1 MTSSVHTST
10 PVRGE
15 TKIPWLFVGLAFL
28 TVLLDGFD
36 TATLA
41 FSIPSLAEQWG
52 TSPAAFGTALVLTNL
67 GVVLGYIAS
76 GPLSARIGEKNLLVI
91 GTLGFGLFTLLT
103 AGAISL
109 ESMMLLD
116 IARFL
121 TGIGL
126 GGVLPVAVSLAAGY
140 SPAKRRELVSVLVTL
155 GLTCGLSLG
164 GFAGGP
170 LLRSIGVTGVF
181 LIAGI
186 VPIVVALAIFLVKLP
201 AKPTVTTT
209 TAAEDARM
217 GKLFEPT
224 FRNRTLLLW
233 TFSFLVFL
241 VAYTITNWAPT
252 LLGDYGFDE
261 YQAPLGLALFSLG
274 GIFGGL
280 MLIPLAAKLGI
291 SRSLVIMPTIGG
303 LALIGFAFA
312 NGNTALVFITLFIA
326 GAGLTASQIGQL
338 TMAVTLYPERTR
350 STGVGW
356 SAALGRMGSI
366 VGPGVGGVLLA
377 AAFSAQNIILISII
391 PVALAVLAA
400 LTITIRLTK
409 KRPIE
414 TEETTPEAQERVKEP
429 LA

>member
-1 MTSSVHTST
+1 
-10 PVRGE
+10 
-15 TKIPWLFVGLAFL
+15 
-28 TVLLDGFD
+28 
-36 TATLA
+36 
-41 FSIPSLAEQWG
+41 
-52 TSPAAFGTALVLTNL
+52 
-67 GVVLGYIAS
+67 
-76 GPLSARIGEKNLLVI
+76 
-91 GTLGFGLFTLLT
+91 
-103 AGAISL
+103 
-109 ESMMLLD
+109 
-116 IARFL
+116 
-121 TGIGL
+121 
-126 GGVLPVAVSLAAGY
+126 
-140 SPAKRRELVSVLVTL
+140 
-155 GLTCGLSLG
+155 
-164 GFAGGP
+164 
-170 LLRSIGVTGVF
+170 
-181 LIAGI
+181 
-186 VPIVVALAIFLVKLP
+186 
-201 AKPTVTTT
+201 
-209 TAAEDARM
+209 
-217 GKLFEPT
+217 
-224 FRNRTLLLW
+224 
-233 TFSFLVFL
+233 L

-377 AAFSAQNIILISII
+377 AALSAQNIILISII